1 MWPYDSDGFDP
12 PAAVL
17 EAVLVFSKK
26 LRASIRM
33 QIDSGA
39 DLTCIPSHLVPT
51 SRPIRFGITY
61 VSGYDGAITKRK
73 TVFVSILFGEH
84 RFENIEVLPIES
96 RTGLLGRDLLNALE
110 VTLDGPARSLLIDGQ

>member
-12 PAAVL
+12 PAPVL
-17 EAVLVFSKK
+17 ETVLEFSKK
-26 LRASIRM
+26 LRKSIRM

-51 SRPIRFGITY
+51 SGPIHFGTTY
-61 VSGYDGAITKRK
+61 VSGYDGAIAMRK
-73 TVFVSILFGEH
+73 TLFVSILFGEH
-84 RFENIEVLPIES
+84 RFDNVEVLPVES

-110 VTLDGPARSLLIDGQ
+110 VTLDGPARSLLIDGR